1 MKRARKI
8 GRTADA
14 VFLGY
19 HAMVDG
25 GPEYLSMSPS
35 VFEAQL
41 DFLAAHGY
49 RGGTRA
55 DLDTLASG
63 SRLAGKSAFLTFDD
77 GFLDTYEVA
86 APMLARH
93 GFTGFVFV
101 LPRHLDR
108 GAPLDW
114 PEVAGEVRRHPET
127 MRAMTWDM
135 ATDLAGRGWEIGA
148 HTLSHPRLTELD
160 DRELREELEGSRSLV
175 AERLGRCDTF
185 AYPFGAWDGRV
196 ERAALAAG
204 FRYAFTLPIDAQP
217 QSGPLSIPRLT
228 IDDRDTVNRFRAKVS
243 VAGRTLLFS
252 ELRPAIRRLRRHQLH
267 SNAE

>member
-1 MKRARKI
+1 MRRARKL

-41 DFLAAHGY
+41 DFLAANGY
-49 RGGTRA
+49 RSGTRA
-55 DLDTLASG
+55 DLDALASG
-63 SRLAGKSAFLTFDD
+63 SRLAGKTAFLTFDD

-86 APMLARH
+86 APMLARR

-101 LPRHLDR
+101 LPRHLDQG
-108 GAPLDW
+108 GALAW
-114 PEVAGEVRRHPET
+114 PEVAGEVRRHPDT
-127 MRAMTWDM
+127 MRSMTWDM
-135 ATDLAGRGWEIGA
+135 AADLAERGWEVGA
-148 HTLSHPRLTELD
+148 HTLSHPRLTEVD
-160 DRELREELEGSRSLV
+160 DRRLRDELEGSRSLV

-185 AYPFGAWDGRV
+185 AYPFGAWDERV
-196 ERAALAAG
+196 ERAAAAVG
-204 FRYAFTLPIDAQP
+204 YRYAFTLPIDAQP
-217 QSGPLSIPRLT
+217 GSGPLSIPRLT
-228 IDDRDTVNRFRAKVS
+228 IDDRDTVNRFRAKIS
-243 VAGRTLLFS
+243 VTGRTLLFS
-252 ELRPAIRRLRRHQLH
+252 GLRPAIRKLRRHQVH